1 MLILF
6 AVFMGIKQGY
16 AMLIA
21 KPEMLEMFSKKD
33 FSKTEVMING
43 TVTLLSALLILHPK
57 TFVWGN
63 FLMAAGILLIIC
75 FQLFN
80 KDLKGAIIELP
91 FLMLNLVITFLQ
103 HPFEKVN

>member
-16 AMLIA
+16 AMLIV

-43 TVTLLSALLILHPK
+43 TVTLLSALLISPAVVLG
-57 TFVWGN
+57 TR
-63 FLMAAGILLIIC
+63 
-75 FQLFN
+75 
-80 KDLKGAIIELP
+80 
-91 FLMLNLVITFLQ
+91 ITFQ
-103 HPFEKVN
+103 SPCNGE

>member
-43 TVTLLSALLILHPK
+43 TVTLLSALLISPAVVRG
-57 TFVWGN
+57 TRIT
-63 FLMAAGILLIIC
+63 AAGFRPL
-75 FQLFN
+75 
-80 KDLKGAIIELP
+80 
-91 FLMLNLVITFLQ
+91 
-103 HPFEKVN
+103 